1 MLRIFAIIIFTFSL
15 LGCGGGDS
23 SSSSDENSSSNTNT
37 DTGSSGT
44 NNPST
49 KSYRLVT
56 IIGDYDNNGNEDG
69 RMEFEY
75 DAMGRLINHK
85 IIYDGDDE
93 LDKVW
98 VWAEGTGKDSTKS
111 KMLDETTITYENSTD
126 GQVKTVTQRV
136 ETTISGSNSVT
147 TTNHWDVY
155 NSDNLLSSIESEIV
169 EYGTI
174 VNTSLEYDGTKLTS
188 STQNGAGYDRSTVY
202 VYDANNRVI
211 ESKIGTAAD
220 ATQFSGSRYTYT
232 SDGKMKSI
240 TEGEFNTTLA
250 NPVVKLTHYWENF
263 FDGDKVDSFIRKF
276 NHHGDN
282 SVGERYDLIYHED
295 GYIEEVHFDLDDDG
309 TIDGKETWVFEEQP
323 CVLTW
328 NFIPG
333 HVWTVATGSMEDSLR
348 YFYYSRMACM

>member
-1 MLRIFAIIIFTFSL
+1 MLRIIVIIIFTFSL

-23 SSSSDENSSSNTNT
+23 SDSSDENSSSNTNT
-37 DTGSSGT
+37 GTGSSGT

-75 DAMGRLINHK
+75 DAIGRLIEHK

-111 KMLDETTITYENSTD
+111 KSIDITSITYENSTD
-126 GQVKTVTQRV
+126 GQVKVVTQR
-136 ETTISGSNSVT
+136 TDTSNFQSDNIVT
-147 TTNHWDVY
+147 TNYWVTY
-155 NSDNLLSSIESEIV
+155 NSDNLVSSV
-169 EYGTI
+169 ETEAVEFGTFANA
-174 VNTSLEYDGTKLTS
+174 VMEYDGTNMTS
-188 STQNGAGYDRSTVY
+188 VTQDSSGFSTSIVY
-202 VYDANNRVI
+202 VYDANNRLI
-211 ESKIGTAAD
+211 ESKFGTDVD
-220 ATQFSGSRYTYT
+220 ATQFTGGIYTYT
-232 SDGKMKSI
+232 SDGKMKSL
-240 TEGEFNTTLA
+240 TEGELNTTLA
-250 NPVVKLTHYWENF
+250 NPVVKLSHYWENF

-276 NHHGDN
+276 NHHGD

-295 GYIEEVHFDLDDDG
+295 GYIEEILLDLDDDG

-328 NFIPG
+328 NFDLG
-333 HVWTVATGSMEDSLR
+333 HVWTFATGSMEDSSR
-348 YFYYSRMACM
+348 YFFFSRMACM